1 MSEPNR
7 REPARPHGATPG
19 QMRLFARRIVFLAV
33 ISVGLVVVGSVG
45 LSLTENVGLWYSLR
59 WALDTAA
66 TEGGF
71 PQPHTLGGQVV
82 VVALIVVGVG
92 TLFYALAVIAEFFAA
107 GHLGDLLAARRQQK
121 MIDSL
126 KDHHIVCGFGRVGR
140 QVTRDLASAR
150 ATTVVIDRDGEAR
163 DAAEALGIH
172 FVEGDASDEAVL
184 LQAGI
189 ARARSILACS
199 DSDAVNVFITLTARE
214 LRTDIPIVARAAA
227 EDTEKKLRRAGA
239 DRVISPYKSSG
250 TEMARLAL
258 HRQLSGVVDVDDE
271 YRLEEIVVDE
281 GCRGVGQRI
290 GDIRGGSMI
299 VGLRR
304 GDDFHPQPAAE
315 TELRPKDVILAMG
328 APEVL
333 ERLEGLLETPTAR
346 R

>member
-1 MSEPNR
+1 MSAPSDRERAGPSDAR
-7 REPARPHGATPG
+7 RD
-19 QMRLFARRIVFLAV
+19 QLRLFARRIAFVAL
-33 ISVGLVVVGSVG
+33 ISAGLVLLGAVGLAISERVDM
-45 LSLTENVGLWYSLR
+45 WYAFR

-71 PQPHTLGGQVV
+71 PQPRTVAGQLVL
-82 VVALIVVGVG
+82 VALIVVGVG
-92 TLFYALAVIAEFFAA
+92 TLFYALAIIAEFFAA
-107 GHLGDLLAARRQQK
+107 GHLADLLAGRRTQK

-126 KDHHIVCGFGRVGR
+126 NDHHIVCGFGRVGR
-140 QVTRDLASAR
+140 QVTRDLVAAR
-150 ATTVVIDRDGEAR
+150 AQAVVIDRDGEHSQ
-163 DAAEALGIH
+163 AAEALGIH
-172 FVEGDASDEAVL
+172 FIEGDASDEAVL
-184 LQAGI
+184 LRAGI

-199 DSDAVNVFITLTARE
+199 DSDAINVFITLTARE
-214 LRTDIPIVARAAA
+214 LRSDIPIVARAAA

-239 DRVISPYKSSG
+239 DRVISPYKASG

-258 HRQLSGVVDVDDE
+258 HRQLSGVVDVDAE

-304 GDDFHPQPAAE
+304 GPDFQPQPAGE
-315 TELRPKDVILAMG
+315 TELQAGDVILAMG

-333 ERLEGLLETPTAR
+333 ERLGDLLEFGPSR
-346 R
+346 P

>member
-1 MSEPNR
+1 MSD
-7 REPARPHGATPG
+7 RERARPPGARPD
-19 QMRLFARRIVFLAV
+19 QMRLFARRIAV
-33 ISVGLVVVGSVG
+33 VALISVTLVVVGAVG
-45 LSLTENVGLWYSLR
+45 LSLTEGVGLWYSFR

-71 PQPHTLGGQVV
+71 PQPNSLGGQVV
-82 VVALIVVGVG
+82 VVALILVGVG
-92 TLFYALAVIAEFFAA
+92 TLFYALAIIAEFFAA
-107 GHLGDLLAARRQQK
+107 GHLADLLAGRRQQR

-140 QVTRDLASAR
+140 QVTRDLAAAR
-150 ATTVVIDRDGEAR
+150 AHTVVIDSDGEAR

-189 ARARSILACS
+189 AHARSILACS
-199 DSDAVNVFITLTARE
+199 DSDAINVFITLTARE
-214 LRTDIPIVARAAA
+214 LRSDIPIVARAAA

-239 DRVISPYKSSG
+239 DRVISPYKASG

-304 GDDFHPQPAAE
+304 GEDFHPQPAAE
-315 TELRPKDVILAMG
+315 TELHPGDVILAMG

-333 ERLEGLLETPTAR
+333 ERLENVLESGPAR

>member
-1 MSEPNR
+1 
-7 REPARPHGATPG
+7 
-19 QMRLFARRIVFLAV
+19 MRLFARRIVFLAV

-45 LSLTENVGLWYSLR
+45 LSITENVGLWYSLR

-82 VVALIVVGVG
+82 VVALIVVGVA

-140 QVTRDLASAR
+140 QVTRDLAAAR
-150 ATTVVIDRDGEAR
+150 ADAVVVDSDGDAR

-172 FVEGDASDEAVL
+172 FIEGDASDEAVL
-184 LQAGI
+184 VQAGI
-189 ARARSILACS
+189 ARARSIVACS

-304 GDDFHPQPAAE
+304 GKDFRPQPAGE
-315 TELRPKDVILAMG
+315 TELRPGDVILAMG
-328 APEVL
+328 APAVL
-333 ERLEGLLETPTAR
+333 ERLEDILEAGPAR

>member
-1 MSEPNR
+1 MSD
-7 REPARPHGATPG
+7 RERVRPPGARPD
-19 QMRLFARRIVFLAV
+19 QMRLFARRIGFVAL

-45 LSLTENVGLWYSLR
+45 LSLTEDVGLWYSFR

-71 PQPHTLGGQVV
+71 PQPASLSGQVV

-92 TLFYALAVIAEFFAA
+92 TLFYALAIIAEFFAA
-107 GHLGDLLAARRQQK
+107 GHLADLLAGRRQQR

-140 QVTRDLASAR
+140 QVARDLAAAR
-150 ATTVVIDRDGEAR
+150 AQTVVIDSDAEAR
-163 DAAEALGIH
+163 DAAEALGFH

-199 DSDAVNVFITLTARE
+199 DSDAINVFITLTARE
-214 LRTDIPIVARAAA
+214 LRSDIPIVARAAA

-281 GCRGVGQRI
+281 GCLGVGQRI

-304 GDDFHPQPAAE
+304 GEDFHPQPAAE
-315 TELRPKDVILAMG
+315 TELRPGDVILAMG
-328 APEVL
+328 APDVL
-333 ERLEGLLETPTAR
+333 ERLEDVLESGPSR